1 MVLMAHEHE
10 EHIRRLLDALPRRE
24 APAVL
29 DAILVRWRAEERRS
43 GALGAVGVGAA
54 LLFAFIVWSGSGHTP
69 APVYLDI
76 EVVDVDSLTPPTP
89 DFPGAAIGHGAEEFD
104 NP

>member
-1 MVLMAHEHE
+1 MVAHEPE
-10 EHIRRLLDALPRRE
+10 EQIRRLLGAVQRRKAPVALGT
-24 APAVL
+24 
-29 DAILVRWRAEERRS
+29 ILARWRAEERRS
-43 GALGAVGVGAA
+43 RALGAVGVAAA
-54 LLFAFIVWSGSGHTP
+54 LLLAALVWSGSAETP

-76 EVVDVDSLTPPTP
+76 EVVDVESLTPPTP

>member
-1 MVLMAHEHE
+1 MVAHERE
-10 EHIRRLLDALPRRE
+10 EHIRRLLEAVPRHE
-24 APAVL
+24 APAAL
-29 DAILVRWRAEERRS
+29 DAILARWSAEERRS
-43 GALGAVGVGAA
+43 RTLGAVGVAAA
-54 LLFAFIVWSGSGHTP
+54 LLLVGLVWSGSLDKP

-76 EVVDVDSLTPPTP
+76 EIVDIESLTPPTP